1 MVSMNLT
8 ASKVPLQL
16 IVEFRAG
23 RPKNPH
29 SREHKNNKV
38 EHKNNK
44 VEKSIKM
51 SWSKTAVERRSAR
64 VKYGWEARFPRFF
77 KAKGIA
83 N

>member
-1 MVSMNLT
+1 MVSINLT

-23 RPKNPH
+23 RPKKPPFP
-29 SREHKNNKV
+29 RAQNNR
-38 EHKNNK
+38 

-51 SWSKTAVERRSAR
+51 SWSNTAVERRSAR

>member
-1 MVSMNLT
+1 MVSINLT

-23 RPKNPH
+23 RPKQPPFPA
-29 SREHKNNKV
+29 STRTI
-38 EHKNNK
+38 K

-51 SWSKTAVERRSAR
+51 SWSKTVVERRSAR

>member
-38 EHKNNK
+38 E
-44 VEKSIKM
+44 KSIKM

-64 VKYGWEARFPRFF
+64 VKCGWEARFPRFF

-83 N
+83 D